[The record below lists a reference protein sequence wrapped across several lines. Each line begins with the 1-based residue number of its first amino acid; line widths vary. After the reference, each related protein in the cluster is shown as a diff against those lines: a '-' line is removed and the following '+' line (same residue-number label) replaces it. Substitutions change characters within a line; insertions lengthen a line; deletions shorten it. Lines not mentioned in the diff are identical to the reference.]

1 MKLGMASVFRLLP
14 ALSRLRSWQ
23 LVALAAVLFLV
34 DLLVPDPLPFVDE
47 ALLGLLTFWLSRR
60 PRWRIRTPTFCID
73 AYPDTG

>member
-1 MKLGMASVFRLLP
+1 MASVFRLLP

-47 ALLGLLTFWLSRR
+47 ALLGLLTFWLWRR
-60 PRWRIRTPTFCID
+60 PR
-73 AYPDTG
+73 

>member
-1 MKLGMASVFRLLP
+1 MKLGMASAFRLLP

-60 PRWRIRTPTFCID
+60 PR
-73 AYPDTG
+73 

>member
-60 PRWRIRTPTFCID
+60 PRYGSAGRNSGP
-73 AYPDTG
+73 